1 LELAP
6 IVLFVYNRLSHTQR
20 TIESLQRNELSKDT
34 DLYIYSDAAKNKN
47 NIEFVECVREYIKN
61 IKIFKSVVIVEQE
74 INIGLANSIISGVT
88 NVINKHGKVIVMEDD
103 LVVSEHFLKFM
114 NNSLNYYEDK
124 KDVWHISGW
133 NYPISLETS
142 KDVYF
147 YRVMD
152 CWGWATW
159 NNRWKYFEKDTKTLI
174 NSMSSED
181 IYRFNLDGCT
191 DLWRQ
196 VELNK
201 SGRIDTWAIFWYA
214 TIFNHNGLC
223 LNPVRSYVMNIGND
237 GTGIHCTKSSQ
248 YGDMTLNSNK
258 KLVFERDII
267 ENDLIVSQV
276 QKFFEDTKRSLFV
289 RIIGRLHSMIIKQIL

>member
-1 LELAP
+1 VELAP
-6 IVLFVYNRLSHTQR
+6 IVLFVYNRLWHTQK
-20 TIESLQRNELSKDT
+20 TIEALQKNELASESELFIYADGAKSEKVST
-34 DLYIYSDAAKNKN
+34 QVSQVRNYIQEVDG
-47 NIEFVECVREYIKN
+47 
-61 IKIFKSVVIVEQE
+61 FKKVTIVERGE
-74 INIGLANSIISGVT
+74 NWGLANSIIDGVT
-88 NVINKHGKVIVMEDD
+88 EAVNKYGRVIVLEDD
-103 LVVSEHFLKFM
+103 LVVGEYFLKFM

-147 YRVMD
+147 YRIMD

-159 NNRWKYFEKDTKTLI
+159 NDRWKNFEKNTNILI

-181 IYRFNLDGCT
+181 IDRFNLDGCT

-223 LNPVRSYVMNIGND
+223 LNPVKSYVMNIGND
-237 GTGIHCTKSSQ
+237 GTGVHCTKSSQ
-248 YGDMTLNSNK
+248 YGDITLNSNK
-258 KLVFERDII
+258 ESVFERDII

-276 QKFFEDTKRSLFV
+276 KKFFKDTKRSLFV
-289 RIIGRLHSMIIKQIL
+289 RIIGRLHSLIIKKIL